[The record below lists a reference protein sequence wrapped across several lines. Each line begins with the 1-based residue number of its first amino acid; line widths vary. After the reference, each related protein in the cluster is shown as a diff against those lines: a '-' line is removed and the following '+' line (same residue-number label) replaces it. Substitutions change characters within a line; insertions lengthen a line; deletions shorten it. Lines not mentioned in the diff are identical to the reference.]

1 MKDDKNNLIYLDYNG
16 QTIFRTMHLTEPDG
30 WLSPPTQFPTVAILN
45 FISNKTKGPSV
56 LHLNSLNTLNLGEF

>member
-30 WLSPPTQFPTVAILN
+30 WLSPPHTIPYRRHIEFYFEQN
-45 FISNKTKGPSV
+45 KGPVS
-56 LHLNSLNTLNLGEF
+56 SSFKPSKYAKSR